1 MDKVYCFIDGSNFY
15 KGIKKQGL
23 KGWDAT
29 HIDLKAFCGALIKS
43 DIHKLIRIYYYD
55 APLRQKWDQKRY
67 GIQQQFFQNLRSQEN
82 VELKLG
88 RLQGQYP
95 DVKEKGIDVQLS
107 VDLIRFAH
115 NNSYDIAIII
125 SSDGDYVPAI
135 QLAKDMGKIIYNAYF
150 VGSESYHIKNVVD
163 KFIPIDKN
171 LIMDSQLKQ
180 QPLF

>member
-1 MDKVYCFIDGSNFY
+1 M
-15 KGIKKQGL
+15 
-23 KGWDAT
+23 
-29 HIDLKAFCGALIKS
+29 
-43 DIHKLIRIYYYD
+43 
-55 APLRQKWDQKRY
+55 
-67 GIQQQFFQNLRSQEN
+67 
-82 VELKLG
+82 ELKLG

-107 VDLIRFAH
+107 VDLIRFAF

-135 QLAKDMGKIIYNAYF
+135 QLAKDLGKIIYNAYF

-171 LIMDSQLKQ
+171 LIMSSQLKQ